1 MGRRTNEE
9 LKAKGATPRM
19 KGEGTVFHVPGRKSG
34 YRAVRTIEING
45 KKRQISGSGATEE
58 QAILQREK
66 NVIKELGKT
75 QAGYGQAEVLQKA
88 VFMIKKLTSSSTLE
102 DLMYDWLEWR
112 KYQTLPSKKIS
123 GAVRKQYETHIRLHL
138 GPSELGQM
146 KISDIR
152 RNDIETYFFKELPR
166 HTKRIIRDGEEMDVP
181 YLSASNQ
188 RAQQSIVNMALNY
201 AVHPLGLLQTNP
213 AIGMERIQKSDGVTA
228 NTGLEKKRK
237 MAYKLAE
244 LLMGHPDEAR
254 WMLQL
259 LTGARQSEIL
269 GATWSESFLYLF
281 DAPEAGKPPRFIIQQ
296 QLVRDPD
303 ARELKK
309 VRRTKSRS
317 STRVVPLDP
326 RMVKI
331 LLDYKSRQDQQQAAA
346 KQAQAEEDARTLKPG
361 ESRKVYWAP
370 YPGMEDLVF
379 CEPNGRPT
387 THQRDHKRWRALLER
402 FGPDME
408 GDTITMHGL
417 RHLCASILATT
428 PGVSLE
434 QIRQVLG
441 HGSTAV
447 TSAVYLHIGAQNL
460 EQPIHNYTS
469 AIFRDRDLKAQGKV
483 VPPYSDEEFYD
494 KLHGV

>member
-1 MGRRTNEE
+1 MGRRSNEE
-9 LKAKGATPRM
+9 LKAAGAPLR
-19 KGEGTVFHVPGRKSG
+19 KRGEGTVFEVPGRKG
-34 YRAVRTIEING
+34 YFRAVRTIEYEG
-45 KKRQISGSGATEE
+45 KPVQVSGSGTTEE
-58 QAILQREK
+58 QAILRREK
-66 NVIKELGKT
+66 NVIKKLGAT
-75 QAGYGQAEVLQKA
+75 QAGLGQKKTLQAA
-88 VFMIKKLTSSSTLE
+88 VFMVKKLTPASTLE
-102 DLMYDWLEWR
+102 ELMVDWLEWR

-138 GPSELGQM
+138 GPSELGQTRL
-146 KISDIR
+146 KDLT
-152 RNDIETYFFKELPR
+152 RNDIDTYFFRELPR
-166 HTKRIIRDGEEMDVP
+166 NTKMIIRDGAEVEVP
-181 YLSASNQ
+181 ALSVSNQ

-201 AVHPLGLLQTNP
+201 AVHPLGLLQTSP
-213 AIGMERIQKSDGVTA
+213 AVGMERIQKSDSLTA

-244 LLMGHPDEAR
+244 LLEGRQDEAR
-254 WMLQL
+254 WMFQL

-281 DAPEAGKPPRFIIQQ
+281 DAPERGKPPRFIIQQ

-309 VRRTKSRS
+309 VKRTKSRS

-326 RMVKI
+326 RLVEI
-331 LLDYKSRQDQQQAAA
+331 LWHHKKRQDEMKA
-346 KQAQAEEDARTLKPG
+346 
-361 ESRKVYWAP
+361 WAIANKKWDP
-370 YPGMEDLVF
+370 LPGMEDLVF
-379 CEPNGRPT
+379 CEMPSGRPT
-387 THQRDHKRWRALLER
+387 SHQRDHKRWKAVLHE
-402 FGPDME
+402 FAPYME

-434 QIRQVLG
+434 QIRSVLG

-460 EQPIHNYTS
+460 VDPITSYTS
-469 AIFRDRDLKAQGKV
+469 AIFRDRDLRAQGKE
-483 VPPYSDEEFYD
+483 VPAYSDEEFYEN
-494 KLHGV
+494 LHG

>member
-1 MGRRTNEE
+1 
-9 LKAKGATPRM
+9 M
-19 KGEGTVFHVPGRKSG
+19 KGEGTVFQIPGRKSG
-34 YRAVRTIEING
+34 FRAVRTIEING
-45 KKRQISGSGATEE
+45 KKRQISGSGSTEE

-75 QAGYGQAEVLQKA
+75 QAGFGQAEVLQKA
-88 VFMIKKLTSSSTLE
+88 VFMIKKLTASSTLE

-138 GPSELGQM
+138 GPSALGQM
-146 KISDIR
+146 KIGEIR

-166 HTKRIIRDGEEMDVP
+166 NTKRIVRDGEEVEVP

-201 AVHPLGLLQTNP
+201 AVHPLGLLQSNP
-213 AIGMERIQKSDGVTA
+213 ATGMERIQKADGLTS

-244 LLMGHPDEAR
+244 LLEGRRDEAR

-281 DAPEAGKPPRFIIQQ
+281 DKPEAGKPPRFIIQQ

-309 VRRTKSRS
+309 VKRTKSRS

-326 RMVKI
+326 RMVQI
-331 LLDYKSRQDQQQAAA
+331 LWDHKMQQEAMKEAAIA
-346 KQAQAEEDARTLKPG
+346 AGRWKPL
-361 ESRKVYWAP
+361 E
-370 YPGMEDLVF
+370 GMEDLVF

-387 THQRDHKRWRALLER
+387 THQRDHKRWRKLLEE
-402 FGPDME
+402 FAPHME

-460 EQPIHNYTS
+460 VQPITSYTS
-469 AIFRDRDLKAQGKV
+469 AIFRDRDLKAQGKE
-483 VPPYSDEEFYD
+483 VPAYGDEEYYD
-494 KLHGV
+494 NLHGS